1 MKNYK
6 ATQLLTFTLN
16 KKIHYITKGSIV
28 ELEDCD
34 YVDQLVFKG
43 YLVEVQKDKV
53 EEKPQVKKQSKTK
66 K

>member
-6 ATQLLTFTLN
+6 VTQLLTFTLN
-16 KKIHYITKGSIV
+16 KKIHYITKGSTV

-34 YVDQLVFKG
+34 YVNQLVFKG